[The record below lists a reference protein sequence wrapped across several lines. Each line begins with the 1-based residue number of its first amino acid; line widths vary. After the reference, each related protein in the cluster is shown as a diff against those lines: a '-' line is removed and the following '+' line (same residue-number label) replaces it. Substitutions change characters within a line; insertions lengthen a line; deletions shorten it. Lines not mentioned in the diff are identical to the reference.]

1 MVSTCVIYVFY
12 CAQSKGVNYEMRGE
26 SLTVRVSVSRR
37 IWLVYMHS
45 LQLSDVS
52 DMLNAVETL

>member
-1 MVSTCVIYVFY
+1 MFY
-12 CAQSKGVNYEMRGE
+12 CAQSKGVNYEKIGE
-26 SLTVRVSVSRR
+26 SLTMRVSVSRR
-37 IWLVYMHS
+37 IWLVYIHS